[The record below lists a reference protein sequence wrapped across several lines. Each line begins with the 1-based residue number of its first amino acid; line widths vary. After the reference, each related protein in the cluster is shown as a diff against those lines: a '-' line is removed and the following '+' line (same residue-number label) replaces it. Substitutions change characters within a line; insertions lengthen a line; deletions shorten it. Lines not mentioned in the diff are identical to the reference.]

1 MWFVKDYL
9 EQNIREW
16 NLNSTVLHNIS
27 DFDWEFEY
35 DEFKTTNWGDSML
48 PPDKYFVKVWEQKQF
63 PKFLAF
69 HWWIN
74 LAKKIAYE
82 RYWDKWISNPKLW
95 MEYAD
100 KILFDPANPPVQ
112 AKTTQEIKKELI
124 KQAPAPAPEVTEE
137 EQDQELIDQV
147 FEAAQ
152 PENVDYSELKYSELQ
167 QVCKDKWIPANTWKD
182 ALLEALSLK

>member
-1 MWFVKDYL
+1 
-9 EQNIREW
+9 
-16 NLNSTVLHNIS
+16 
-27 DFDWEFEY
+27 
-35 DEFKTTNWGDSML
+35 
-48 PPDKYFVKVWEQKQF
+48 
-63 PKFLAF
+63 
-69 HWWIN
+69 
-74 LAKKIAYE
+74 
-82 RYWDKWISNPKLW
+82 

-167 QVCKDKWIPANTWKD
+167 QVCKDK
-182 ALLEALSLK
+182 